1 MRGTKER
8 KQTRKTVYI
17 PCNSIQVTSGL
28 YVMRGKTIRKGNS
41 WVIVGVRVRALAVE
55 CDEKALG

>member
-1 MRGTKER
+1 
-8 KQTRKTVYI
+8 
-17 PCNSIQVTSGL
+17 
-28 YVMRGKTIRKGNS
+28 MRGKTIRKGNS

>member
-1 MRGTKER
+1 M
-8 KQTRKTVYI
+8 
-17 PCNSIQVTSGL
+17 TSGL

-41 WVIVGVRVRALAVE
+41 WVIVGVRVRAALAVE